1 MDESCPR
8 EFQLLT
14 YSHNKFVDF
23 IRNRNRIREHE
34 TTLSELDEDSYEGNS
49 RETVD
54 PATTPQQTLERTEFW
69 NDVFDAVEELNPR
82 DRELFLLRLVEEK
95 SVHEIA
101 AFMNLSD
108 KTASKAVRRME
119 ERLREICVK
128 RGLPETY
135 PEIVGRLPP
144 PRCKRSLPPRS
155 KDDPDG

>member
-1 MDESCPR
+1 MAGTDGENNDWEPA
-8 EFQLLT
+8 
-14 YSHNKFVDF
+14 
-23 IRNRNRIREHE
+23 
-34 TTLSELDEDSYEGNS
+34 
-49 RETVD
+49 D
-54 PATTPQQTLERTEFW
+54 PALTPQKILELTEFW
-69 NDVFDAVEELNPR
+69 IDLFDATEELNPR

-135 PEIVGRLPP
+135 PEIVGSPP
-144 PRCKRSLPPRS
+144 PPAMQTISSAKLQ
-155 KDDPDG
+155 